1 MSYIVESLAQILGRK
16 PRRPAKTE
24 LSPQVATIYQ
34 EKKLHKM
41 TKADF
46 EKIEAAHAM
55 SRNRHTWRNRRW
67 LTLLAINLLFV
78 VSYYFDVQLLEGAL
92 TASRFVGFHMADL
105 NSALQVML
113 AYKHMVLNL
122 IIGTTTVL
130 IMWLLLGGRTFCSW
144 VCPYHLVS
152 ELTEKIHL
160 WLVKKKW
167 IKNHSFHRGVR
178 TVFYVAFALLALI
191 TGYTVFETISPTGI
205 LSRALIYGP
214 GLALVWV
221 GLLLLFE
228 IFVSRRAWCRYV
240 CPIGVTYGVVGTVSP
255 LRVTYNVV
263 DCHHEGDCRKICL
276 VPHVLDVTI
285 RGRSPE
291 VDMEIGADCTRC
303 GLCVDICPTN
313 SLNFKFKGL
322 DKVL

>member
-16 PRRPAKTE
+16 PKRPAKTD
-24 LSPQVATIYQ
+24 LSPQVIEFYDK
-34 EKKLHKM
+34 KKLHKI
-41 TKADF
+41 TKA
-46 EKIEAAHAM
+46 ELEAIEAAHAV
-55 SRNRHTWRNRRW
+55 SRHRHTWRNRRW
-67 LTLLAINLLFV
+67 LTLLFINLLFV
-78 VSYYFDVQLLEGAL
+78 VSYYFDVQILEGAL

-113 AYKHMVLNL
+113 AYKHLVLNL

-144 VCPYHLVS
+144 VCPYHLLA
-152 ELTEKIHL
+152 EWAEGIHM
-160 WLVKKKW
+160 WLVRKKW
-167 IKNHSFHRGVR
+167 IKNRTFHRGVR
-178 TVFYVAFALLALI
+178 TVFYVAFALLALG

-214 GLALVWV
+214 GFALIWV

-228 IFVSRRAWCRYV
+228 ILVSRRAWCRYV
-240 CPIGVTYGVVGTVSP
+240 CPIGVTYGIVGTVSP
-255 LRVTYNVV
+255 LRVTYNMV

-285 RGRSPE
+285 KGRSPK
-291 VDMEIGADCTRC
+291 VDMDIGADCTRC

-313 SLNFKFKGL
+313 SLKFVFKGL
-322 DKVL
+322 NKVL